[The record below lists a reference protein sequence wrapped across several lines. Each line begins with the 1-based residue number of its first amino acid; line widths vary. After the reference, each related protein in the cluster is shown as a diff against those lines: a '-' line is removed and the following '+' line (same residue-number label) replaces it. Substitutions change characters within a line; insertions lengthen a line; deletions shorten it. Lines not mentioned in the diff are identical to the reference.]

1 MKPILA
7 AVSVVLLSLPVQAD
21 DLGRAQAMIDRGLAF
36 LKTTQRDDGG
46 FLPPQAPPAIDALV
60 LRAFVREQAYTTQ
73 TDFVGLGYANLL
85 SKQLDDGGIYADLL
99 ANYNTAIAISSL
111 VAADDPTFQPAIDRA
126 VAYLRQLQW
135 TTDTR
140 PQYRGEGEQF
150 TDQQV
155 VKDPSDSFYG
165 GFGYGGR
172 SRGAGRPDLS
182 NTHLSI
188 EALRDAGVDPY
199 DPAMQRA
206 LVFVSRLQ
214 NLSQTNDAAWA
225 GDDGGFVYGPSHDR
239 TGESMAG
246 SYTDDEGIRR
256 LRSYGSMTYAGL
268 KSFIYAGLS
277 RDDVRVQAAWDWI
290 TRHWTLDANPG
301 MQNAGP
307 ENADDGLY
315 YYYHT
320 LAKALNVYD
329 SPMIETPQGLIDWR
343 DALLDKL
350 ESLQREDGSWAG
362 DKRWM
367 EDNPILVTAY
377 VVLALQET
385 RQDLLEHP

>member
-1 MKPILA
+1 MKSLFTALA
-7 AVSVVLLSLPVQAD
+7 LAVFSTSLYAD
-21 DLGRAQAMIDRGLAF
+21 DLDRAQTMIDRGLAF
-36 LKTTQRDDGG
+36 LKSAQRDDGG

-60 LRAFVREQAYTTQ
+60 LRAFVQEEAYTSQ
-73 TDFVGLGYANLL
+73 TDFVERGYANLL
-85 SKQLDDGGIYADLL
+85 SKQLEDGGIYADLL

-111 VAADDPTFQPAIDRA
+111 EAADDPDFRPAIDRA
-126 VAYLRQLQW
+126 LAYLRRLQW

-140 PQYRGEGEQF
+140 PQYQGEGEQF
-150 TDQQV
+150 ADQQV
-155 VKDPSDSFYG
+155 VKEVTDSFYG

-172 SRGAGRPDLS
+172 SRGPGRPDLS

-188 EALRDAGVDPY
+188 EAMRDAGVDPY

-214 NLSQTNDAAWA
+214 NLRATNNASWA

-246 SYTDDEGIRR
+246 SYTDDDGIRR

-277 RDDVRVQAAWDWI
+277 REDVRVQAAWEWI
-290 TRHWTLDANPG
+290 GRNWTLDANPG

-320 LAKALNVYD
+320 LARALNVYD
-329 SPMIETPQGLIDWR
+329 SPVIETPGGAVDWR
-343 DALLDKL
+343 GELIDKL
-350 ESLQREDGSWAG
+350 ESLQRDDGSWAG

-377 VVLALQET
+377 VVLTLQET
-385 RQDLLEHP
+385 RQDLIEHR